1 MSGYGYVAVFVKESV
16 LGVVGRDVI
25 YGGYCRVFRI
35 STAPFCLYFLNYRY
49 LLVLSRN
56 LILNKICRSKKKH
69 DRKLNK
75 LMYPS

>member
-25 YGGYCRVFRI
+25 YGGYFRVFRI
-35 STAPFCLYFLNYRY
+35 YTAPFCLYFLNYRS

-56 LILNKICRSKKKH
+56 LIIK
-69 DRKLNK
+69 
-75 LMYPS
+75 